1 MTGYTQIAE
10 VLVGSL
16 AFIAGGNILMV
27 GIMWVWLQWQER
39 GPCAAP
45 SPISHLTPDPSLRT
59 ARILATWTIR
69 GFVHGAARR
78 GGKWRS
84 AMVRCTS
91 VLVLPAVTVATW
103 MQLRSPST
111 TFYMSHGASLAVQS
125 VRRGRAWYLCDH
137 SSERPGSGLGAQLR
151 QEVSEHLTRE
161 ACGTGVELRLRTR
174 VPAVAQWALSAGFAE
189 QSHGY
194 NQTFKWRCDWRG
206 NGS

>member
-1 MTGYTQIAE
+1 MTGYTHIAE

-27 GIMWVWLQWQER
+27 GIMWVWLQWQGR

-45 SPISHLTPDPSLRT
+45 SPINHLTPDPSLRT
-59 ARILATWTIR
+59 ARTLATWTRR
-69 GFVHGAARR
+69 GFVHAAARR
-78 GGKWRS
+78 GGRWRS
-84 AMVRCTS
+84 AMVRCSS
-91 VLVLPAVTVATW
+91 VLVLPAVTVAKW

-111 TFYMSHGASLAVQS
+111 IFYMSHGASLAVQS
-125 VRRGRAWYLCDH
+125 VRRGQAWYLCDH